1 MSDSKGQEGRAW
13 GAHASAQA
21 PRPWPHAPP
30 PRNPLAPLEVTPAP
44 PPPLRGFGKSLFP
57 VETPTYLENGAENN
71 VFFSFSF

>member
-13 GAHASAQA
+13 GTHASAQA
-21 PRPWPHAPP
+21 P
-30 PRNPLAPLEVTPAP
+30 PRNPLAPLGVTPAP

-71 VFFSFSF
+71 VLFSFYF